1 MVHSKG
7 LYSVKFINKL
17 DYVSKYTIEI
27 NLRAKSSVYD
37 SQLRLNQQRYL
48 IKESGKDYCIIG
60 GSVEVFN
67 SKKLTFDVN
76 YPFKV
81 NEKFHNYQIDKCY
94 IETKIINNTIYPLTI
109 TDIYLSPKTKPN
121 IKFPLIDNLS
131 QLIEE
136 QNQYIMELF
145 SEKNVS
151 NSTLSKF
158 LTIQQDEEINF
169 IFKNKDPS
177 LYYDEKNY
185 VLYIKWL
192 NLFDAN
198 EKEFTYEFNN
208 GLNTLNDYYKI
219 IVMEKPENKIFINQN
234 FKITIKLE
242 SRNLNKKYFI
252 SLSQEALKDNDKSN
266 EREIEIIDI
275 IEKRI
280 ELSQKYPSNNF
291 ILICKSEF
299 LGNVL
304 LPKLK
309 FLLYEDNSNKPI
321 INVYSNLLY
330 FNCDEKNE

>member
-17 DYVSKYTIEI
+17 DYVSKYTIKI

-81 NEKFHNYQIDKCY
+81 NEKFHNYQMDKCY

-145 SEKNVS
+145 S
-151 NSTLSKF
+151 
-158 LTIQQDEEINF
+158 
-169 IFKNKDPS
+169 
-177 LYYDEKNY
+177 
-185 VLYIKWL
+185 
-192 NLFDAN
+192 
-198 EKEFTYEFNN
+198 
-208 GLNTLNDYYKI
+208 
-219 IVMEKPENKIFINQN
+219 
-234 FKITIKLE
+234 
-242 SRNLNKKYFI
+242 
-252 SLSQEALKDNDKSN
+252 
-266 EREIEIIDI
+266 
-275 IEKRI
+275 
-280 ELSQKYPSNNF
+280 
-291 ILICKSEF
+291 
-299 LGNVL
+299 
-304 LPKLK
+304 
-309 FLLYEDNSNKPI
+309 
-321 INVYSNLLY
+321 
-330 FNCDEKNE
+330 

>member
-1 MVHSKG
+1 M
-7 LYSVKFINKL
+7 
-17 DYVSKYTIEI
+17 
-27 NLRAKSSVYD
+27 
-37 SQLRLNQQRYL
+37 
-48 IKESGKDYCIIG
+48 
-60 GSVEVFN
+60 
-67 SKKLTFDVN
+67 
-76 YPFKV
+76 
-81 NEKFHNYQIDKCY
+81 
-94 IETKIINNTIYPLTI
+94 
-109 TDIYLSPKTKPN
+109 
-121 IKFPLIDNLS
+121 
-131 QLIEE
+131 
-136 QNQYIMELF
+136 
-145 SEKNVS
+145 S
-151 NSTLSKF
+151 NF

>member
-81 NEKFHNYQIDKCY
+81 NEKFHNNQMDKCY

-131 QLIEE
+131 QLIEK
-136 QNQYIMELF
+136 QNQYINGIIF
-145 SEKNVS
+145 IKKCFQFNFV
-151 NSTLSKF
+151 KF
-158 LTIQQDEEINF
+158 
-169 IFKNKDPS
+169 
-177 LYYDEKNY
+177 
-185 VLYIKWL
+185 
-192 NLFDAN
+192 
-198 EKEFTYEFNN
+198 FNN
-208 GLNTLNDYYKI
+208 TTG
-219 IVMEKPENKIFINQN
+219 
-234 FKITIKLE
+234 
-242 SRNLNKKYFI
+242 
-252 SLSQEALKDNDKSN
+252 
-266 EREIEIIDI
+266 
-275 IEKRI
+275 
-280 ELSQKYPSNNF
+280 
-291 ILICKSEF
+291 
-299 LGNVL
+299 
-304 LPKLK
+304 
-309 FLLYEDNSNKPI
+309 
-321 INVYSNLLY
+321 
-330 FNCDEKNE
+330 